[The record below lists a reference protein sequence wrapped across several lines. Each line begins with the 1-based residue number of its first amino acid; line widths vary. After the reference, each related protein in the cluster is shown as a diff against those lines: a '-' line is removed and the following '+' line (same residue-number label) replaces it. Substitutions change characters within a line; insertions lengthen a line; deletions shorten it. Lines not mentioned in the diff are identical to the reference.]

1 MRQDHA
7 LQANWIKALDNT
19 LEQLNAVKA
28 DFYQHL
34 SQWQKALYPRKGKAL
49 ADCYLELY
57 RILNVEKLLREEVV
71 FQADQPQ
78 AGPSPKTVEGLHKL
92 NKTLTKF
99 LRHFEAALDGLGL
112 YAYFPSR
119 ENCLMRCVIRP
130 RMRMRY
136 VRARPSSSAS
146 SPALPKN
153 PAMAARMT

>member
-1 MRQDHA
+1 M
-7 LQANWIKALDNT
+7 DNT

-112 YAYFPSR
+112 YAYFPQPG
-119 ENCLMRCVIRP
+119 ELFDEMRHTPEDEDAVCEGKTIQFCIQPGIAKKSSDGGEDDVVIP
-130 RMRMRY
+130 AE
-136 VRARPSSSAS
+136 VR
-146 SPALPKN
+146 LN
-153 PAMAARMT
+153 P